1 MGLHCTKLKKKVDDG
16 TIASATSSSGTAN
29 KSVSEGRD
37 EQDDEQSVKE
47 EPFGANINIHTLNSF
62 CTASPGRSS
71 PDPFMKELLGVKAID
86 HVLPYTFIV
95 CIHCK
100 ITLIL
105 TFLNTG

>member
-1 MGLHCTKLKKKVDDG
+1 M
-16 TIASATSSSGTAN
+16 SSSGTAN

-71 PDPFMKELLGVKAID
+71 LFMKEWPTCMIASRDLIMQVG
-86 HVLPYTFIV
+86 
-95 CIHCK
+95 HCWELK
-100 ITLIL
+100 R
-105 TFLNTG
+105 